1 MKKVLLLLVAVS
13 MLAACEKESSNQQSV
28 TDETT
33 TVTIGF
39 SGFQIEQTAMSRAA
53 TSVTDY
59 TTHLDIWIY
68 ESGNEFASFH
78 QATGDE
84 GFGSLSVTLS
94 LAKTYTLYAVAH
106 KANGA
111 ATLTDGVISFPEDKV
126 THSFFVSNEF
136 TPTKNM
142 SLNLTMNRIVSM
154 FQFVTTDEV
163 PDWCKTMRFTL
174 NNVYD
179 QWNVSTGGTHQLNR
193 VSTFQNFTKQNDGTV
208 IFNIYAIVANTSTNH
223 DILIEGLNE
232 DGDVLEYH
240 TLKDVPLRNGYK
252 TVATGAFFTD
262 AASSFSFKAED
273 WPANIDYD
281 F

>member
-1 MKKVLLLLVAVS
+1 MRKTIIFAA
-13 MLAACEKESSNQQSV
+13 LAAVMCACSNDEQSLES
-28 TDETT
+28 DEL
-33 TVTIGF
+33 VDVSIGF
-39 SGFQIEQTAMSRAA
+39 SGFTYQQVAMTR
-53 TSVTDY
+53 TDGQVSDIC
-59 TTHLDIWIY
+59 THLDIWLNDGTTTTAY
-68 ESGNEFASFH
+68 H
-78 QATGDE
+78 QATGDD

-94 LAKTYTLYAVAH
+94 LAKTYTIYAVAH

-111 ATLTDGVISFPEDKV
+111 ATLADGIISFPDDKV
-126 THSFFVSNEF
+126 THSFFISHDF

-174 NNVYD
+174 YNVYD

-262 AASSFSFKAED
+262 AASSFFFKAED

>member
-1 MKKVLLLLVAVS
+1 MKKLLFFASLFA
-13 MLAACEKESSNQQSV
+13 LAACTNDVKEEQSV

-53 TSVTDY
+53 ISVTDY

-106 KANGA
+106 KANGP
-111 ATLTDGVISFPEDKV
+111 ATLSDGVISFVDDKV
-126 THSFFVSNEF
+126 THSFFVKQTF
-136 TPTKNM
+136 TPTKGM
-142 SLNLTMNRIVSM
+142 SLNLTMNRIVAQ
-154 FQFVTTDEV
+154 FQFTTADAV
-163 PDWCKTMRFTL
+163 PDWCKTMRFTIS
-174 NNVYD
+174 NVYD
-179 QWNVSTGGTHQLNR
+179 RWNVNTGGTHQLDR
-193 VSTFQNFTKQNDGTV
+193 VSTFQNFSTKADGTV
-208 IFNIYAIVANTSTNH
+208 TFNIYAIVTDASTNH

-240 TLKDVPLRNGYK
+240 TLTDVPLRNGYK

-273 WPANIDYD
+273 WIGNIVYD

>member
-1 MKKVLLLLVAVS
+1 MKKLLFFASLFA
-13 MLAACEKESSNQQSV
+13 LAACTNDVKEEQSV

-53 TSVTDY
+53 ISVTDY

-106 KANGA
+106 KANGP
-111 ATLTDGVISFPEDKV
+111 ATLSDGVISFVDDKV
-126 THSFFVSNEF
+126 THSFFVKQTF
-136 TPTKNM
+136 TPTKGM
-142 SLNLTMNRIVSM
+142 SLNLTMNRIVAQ
-154 FQFVTTDEV
+154 FQFTTADAV
-163 PDWCKTMRFTL
+163 PDWCKTMRFTIS
-174 NNVYD
+174 NVYD
-179 QWNVSTGGTHQLNR
+179 RWNVNTGGTHQLDR
-193 VSTFQNFTKQNDGTV
+193 VSTFQNFSTKADGTV
-208 IFNIYAIVANTSTNH
+208 TFNIYAIVTDESTNH
-223 DILIEGLNE
+223 DILVEGLNA
-232 DGDVLEYH
+232 DGEVKEYH
-240 TLKDVPLRNGYK
+240 QFEDVPLRNNYR
-252 TVATGAFFTD
+252 TIATGNFFTD
-262 AASSFSFKAED
+262 AASSFSFLAEEWGSD
-273 WPANIDYD
+273 IEYN

>member
-1 MKKVLLLLVAVS
+1 MKKLLFFASLFA
-13 MLAACEKESSNQQSV
+13 LAACTNDVKEEQSV

-106 KANGA
+106 KANGP
-111 ATLTDGVISFPEDKV
+111 ATLSDGVISFVDDKV
-126 THSFFVSNEF
+126 THSFFVKQTF
-136 TPTKNM
+136 TPTKGM
-142 SLNLTMNRIVSM
+142 SLNLTMNRIVAQ
-154 FQFVTTDEV
+154 FQFTTADAV
-163 PDWCKTMRFTL
+163 PDWCKTMRFTIS
-174 NNVYD
+174 NVYD
-179 QWNVSTGGTHQLNR
+179 RWNVNTGGTHQLDR
-193 VSTFQNFTKQNDGTV
+193 VSTFQNFSTKADGTV
-208 IFNIYAIVANTSTNH
+208 TFNIYAIVTDESTNH
-223 DILIEGLNE
+223 DILVEGLNA
-232 DGDVLEYH
+232 DGEVKEYH
-240 TLKDVPLRNGYK
+240 QFEDVPLRNNYR
-252 TVATGAFFTD
+252 TIATGNFFTD
-262 AASSFSFKAED
+262 AASSFSFLAEEWGSD
-273 WPANIDYD
+273 IEYN

>member
-1 MKKVLLLLVAVS
+1 MAA
-13 MLAACEKESSNQQSV
+13 LAAMFVACQNDASENSNNDEMVEV
-28 TDETT
+28 TL
-33 TVTIGF
+33 GF
-39 SGFQIEQTAMSRAA
+39 SGFSMEQESMTRSL
-53 TSVTDY
+53 SPVTDVC
-59 TTHLDIWIY
+59 THLDIWISDGETTTAY
-68 ESGNEFASFH
+68 H
-78 QATGDE
+78 QATGDD